1 MSATQTALH
10 YKTPSQNVE
19 PSAKPALVAAAALV
33 GTWNNINHATRDL
46 VKIVI
51 AAAGTGI
58 TVHAFGA
65 CTPTPCDWH
74 TVSGL
79 AYAANVSS
87 TVAVAFSAQ
96 YRFSFSEV
104 ILVGHLKGEELLVES
119 FTHFT
124 DGSGRDDYYS
134 TDTMTR

>member
-58 TVHAFGA
+58 TVHAFLEQAKPRSESLRKELLEGSYRPSPLRRVKIPKPA
-65 CTPTPCDWH
+65 GGERLLGIPTVQDR
-74 TVSGL
+74 V
-79 AYAANVSS
+79 VQQ
-87 TVAVAFSAQ
+87 AFLQ
-96 YRFSFSEV
+96 VLQPILDPTFSE
-104 ILVGHLKGEELLVES
+104 HSEN
-119 FTHFT
+119 
-124 DGSGRDDYYS
+124 
-134 TDTMTR
+134 